1 MKYLVISRTKESF
14 YMLPRERLMEL
25 RRAVVALIDKWRKEG
40 IIKEIYNMPGLKAAA
55 FILEVASPEEANRL
69 FYESPMLPFQDF
81 EPYVL
86 SDWDDHVKVITQT

>member
-14 YMLPRERLMEL
+14 YVLPPDKLMEL
-25 RRAVVALIDKWRKEG
+25 RRAVVAFIDKLRKQG

-55 FILEVASPEEANRL
+55 FIFEVASPEEANRL